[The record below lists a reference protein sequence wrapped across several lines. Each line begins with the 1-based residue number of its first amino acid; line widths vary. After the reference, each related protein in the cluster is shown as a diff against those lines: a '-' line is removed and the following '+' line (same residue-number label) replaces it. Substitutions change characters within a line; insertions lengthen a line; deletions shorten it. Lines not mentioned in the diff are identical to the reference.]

1 MATAVNPFAH
11 RFGSP
16 GPIHCQHAA
25 LGAASLLF
33 DGSCPW
39 KAQRCSPQSSAR
51 PSGAIPR
58 TREGSSERGLQRGQ
72 GRGWSRG
79 REGGHVRPGSG
90 PPPQTQP
97 PGALGLSARAL
108 LTGGGWGRT
117 TLWLTPSLA
126 PAPPAAPPD
135 VPRGPRGRG
144 RVDTVRGG
152 PHHRCDRGRVP
163 GTWQVPSRG
172 PPGLVLGHDAALP
185 AGAAASGSSALR
197 EAACFLFLQLA

>member
-1 MATAVNPFAH
+1 MNPFAH
-11 RFGSP
+11 RFRSP
-16 GPIHCQHAA
+16 SPTHHQYATP
-25 LGAASLLF
+25 GAASLLF

-39 KAQRCSPQSSAR
+39 KAQCCSLQASAR

-58 TREGSSERGLQRGQ
+58 THGGSSERGSQRGQ

-79 REGGHVRPGSG
+79 GGEGGRVRPGSG
-90 PPPQTQP
+90 PPPQTRP
-97 PGALGLSARAL
+97 PGAQGLSARAL

-117 TLWLTPSLA
+117 ALWLTPSLT
-126 PAPPAAPPD
+126 PAPPAAPQD

-144 RVDTVRGG
+144 HVDTVMGEG
-152 PHHRCDRGRVP
+152 PHCRCDRGWVP
-163 GTWQVPSRG
+163 STWQVPSQG

-185 AGAAASGSSALR
+185 AGAAASGRSALR